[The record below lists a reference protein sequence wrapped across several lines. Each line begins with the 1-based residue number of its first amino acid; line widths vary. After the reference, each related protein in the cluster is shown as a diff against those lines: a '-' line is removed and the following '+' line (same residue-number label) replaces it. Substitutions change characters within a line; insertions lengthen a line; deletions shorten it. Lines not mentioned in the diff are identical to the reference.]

1 MNASSEKKGDAA
13 LSKFLTVAKSGVR
26 KAGESLK
33 TLSAS
38 AIRIEV
44 ISAGIAPTSRL
55 SEIGGNPEDL
65 IVGVYI
71 GVKGD
76 MPGHALLVFPYESAL
91 LLVDMIT
98 GVELGTTTCVAEMEQ
113 SVLQEVGNI
122 VTGSY
127 LNAFSDYYRCSLL
140 PNPPSLAID
149 MAAAVIDSVL
159 LNTGCFEEDTISVV
173 TKFAGAKRSLRGF
186 FLYIPEIVATPIQEA
201 A

>member
-1 MNASSEKKGDAA
+1 MVPINKKNDDA
-13 LSKFLTVAKSGVR
+13 LSNFLTVAKTGVK

-33 TLSAS
+33 TMSAS
-38 AIRIEV
+38 AIRLEV

-65 IVGVYI
+65 MVGIYI
-71 GVKGD
+71 GVSGK

-98 GVELGTTTCVAEMEQ
+98 GSSLGHTKHVDEMEQ
-113 SVLQEVGNI
+113 SVLKEVGNI
-122 VTGSY
+122 VTSSY
-127 LNAFSDYYRCSLL
+127 LNAFSDFYRCSLL
-140 PNPPSLAID
+140 PSPPSLAID
-149 MAAAVIDSVL
+149 MSAAVVDSVL

-173 TKFAGAKRSLRGF
+173 TKFAGTKRSLRGF
-186 FLYIPEIVATPIQEA
+186 FLYIPEIVTTSIEEA